1 MIRINLIGGGAGK
14 KSRKGGAGLRL
25 PDIPNVGIL
34 LFVLFLVMELAVF
47 YLWQNTA
54 SEEATR
60 AKSQLE
66 RRKLELVKLEE
77 NKKAI
82 AQATDEIK
90 KLRSQKAVLDELFAE
105 KDGPAGALQYL
116 SFILQPRQQHETPT
130 ADLVAFEAAGWHV
143 GWDARRAWITSYR
156 ETGGEVTI
164 QGRALGHEDVA
175 ELQWRLESS
184 PYFRE
189 PKLVYQEKK
198 RDDQIG
204 ITFVE
209 FSIRASLVYLI
220 EPMNPTK
227 PEEAAAAGNGA
238 DAGSTD
244 GGAADAGS
252 TGDDAA
258 VIGTKLALPL
268 PVDATA
274 ADDIDAGS
282 APDTPVD
289 TQNKASEPDA
299 ATAPETKAEAPKAEP
314 AEAEAGK
321 GKADELPRD
330 DGKAPMPAA
339 HQAAEPP
346 PAAAPADKMPA
357 AE

>member
-1 MIRINLIGGGAGK
+1 MIRINLIGGGAGQ

-34 LFVLFLVMELAVF
+34 LFVLFVVMEAAVF
-47 YLWQNTA
+47 YMWMNTA

-66 RRKLELVKLEE
+66 RRKLELTKLEE
-77 NKKAI
+77 NKKVI
-82 AQATDEIK
+82 AQATEEIK
-90 KLRSQKAVLDELFAE
+90 KLREQKTVLDELFAE
-105 KDGPAGALQYL
+105 KDGPAGALQYF

-143 GWDARRAWITSYR
+143 GWDARRAWITSYH
-156 ETGGEVTI
+156 ENGGEVTI

-198 RDDQIG
+198 RDEQIG
-204 ITFVE
+204 MTYVE
-209 FSIRASLVYLI
+209 FSIRATLIYLI
-220 EPMNPTK
+220 EPVNPEK
-227 PEEAAAAGNGA
+227 PDDKAAAAAGA

-244 GGAADAGS
+244 AGADTGGSA
-252 TGDDAA
+252 GDDAA

-268 PVDATA
+268 PGAATGDA
-274 ADDIDAGS
+274 ADDS
-282 APDTPVD
+282 EQAPDTQGD
-289 TQNKASEPDA
+289 NNAKGSATDASAEDVRPAPKPEPA
-299 ATAPETKAEAPKAEP
+299 KAEP
-314 AEAEAGK
+314 AKAEAGS
-321 GKADELPRD
+321 DLPKD
-330 DGKAPMPAA
+330 DGKAPMPGA